1 MRKELP
7 KVYDPREVEPH
18 IYQMWM
24 DNGCF
29 KADADPK
36 KKPFSIVMPPPN
48 VTGQLHMGHAM
59 DSTLQDILTRFKRM
73 QGYSALWLP
82 GTDHAGIA
90 TQIKVEERLRE
101 EEHLTR
107 YDLGREKFLERVWA
121 WKEKYGNRIVEQ
133 QKKMGASCD
142 WSRSRFTMDEGCSQ
156 AVREAFCELY
166 DKGLIYKGSRIINWC
181 PHCLTALSDAEV
193 ERVCESIRAIREQ
206 VGIEVCVSFGL
217 LNEEQFKKIREA
229 GATRA
234 HCNLESSGRYFK
246 EICTTHTYQQKID
259 TLNAAKRAGL
269 SVCSGGIMGLGE
281 TMEDRIEMV
290 LTARELGVKS
300 IPVNVL
306 NPIPGTPYEHNRI
319 LTNDEVCRCVA
330 IFRFLIPDA
339 SIRLAGGRGLLGDKG
354 EACFRSGANAAIS
367 GDMLTTSGINMETD
381 MELLKT
387 LGYEVRLYNG

>member
-1 MRKELP
+1 MTVIENLKRKVMSGELIS
-7 KVYDPREVEPH
+7 KEEALLL
-18 IYQMWM
+18 
-24 DNGCF
+24 
-29 KADADPK
+29 ADAPLEELTAAADEIRSHFCQSGFDICTIVNGKCGKCSEDCKYCAQSAHYHTACSETYPLLSTEELVEGARHNK
-36 KKPFSIVMPPPN
+36 EQGVLRYSIV
-48 VTGQLHMGHAM
+48 TSG
-59 DSTLQDILTRFKRM
+59 K
-73 QGYSALWLP
+73 
-82 GTDHAGIA
+82 
-90 TQIKVEERLRE
+90 
-101 EEHLTR
+101 
-107 YDLGREKFLERVWA
+107 
-121 WKEKYGNRIVEQ
+121 
-133 QKKMGASCD
+133 
-142 WSRSRFTMDEGCSQ
+142 
-156 AVREAFCELY
+156 
-166 DKGLIYKGSRIINWC
+166 
-181 PHCLTALSDAEV
+181 ALSDAEV

>member
-1 MRKELP
+1 MTVIENLKRKIMSGELIS
-7 KVYDPREVEPH
+7 KEEALLL
-18 IYQMWM
+18 
-24 DNGCF
+24 
-29 KADADPK
+29 ADAPLEELTAAADEIRSHFCQSGFDICTIVNGKCGKCSEDCKYCAQSAHYHTACSETYPLLSTEELVDGARHNK
-36 KKPFSIVMPPPN
+36 EQGVLRYSIV
-48 VTGQLHMGHAM
+48 TSG
-59 DSTLQDILTRFKRM
+59 K
-73 QGYSALWLP
+73 
-82 GTDHAGIA
+82 
-90 TQIKVEERLRE
+90 
-101 EEHLTR
+101 
-107 YDLGREKFLERVWA
+107 
-121 WKEKYGNRIVEQ
+121 
-133 QKKMGASCD
+133 
-142 WSRSRFTMDEGCSQ
+142 
-156 AVREAFCELY
+156 
-166 DKGLIYKGSRIINWC
+166 
-181 PHCLTALSDAEV
+181 ALSDAEV
-193 ERVCESIRAIREQ
+193 DRVCESIRAIREQ

>member
-1 MRKELP
+1 MTVIENLKRKVMSGELIS
-7 KVYDPREVEPH
+7 KEEALLL
-18 IYQMWM
+18 
-24 DNGCF
+24 
-29 KADADPK
+29 ADAPLEELTAAADEIRSHFCQSGFDICTIVNGKCGKCSEDCKYCAQSAHYHTACSETYPLLSTEELVDGARPNK
-36 KKPFSIVMPPPN
+36 EQGVLRYSIV
-48 VTGQLHMGHAM
+48 TSG
-59 DSTLQDILTRFKRM
+59 K
-73 QGYSALWLP
+73 
-82 GTDHAGIA
+82 
-90 TQIKVEERLRE
+90 
-101 EEHLTR
+101 
-107 YDLGREKFLERVWA
+107 
-121 WKEKYGNRIVEQ
+121 
-133 QKKMGASCD
+133 
-142 WSRSRFTMDEGCSQ
+142 
-156 AVREAFCELY
+156 
-166 DKGLIYKGSRIINWC
+166 
-181 PHCLTALSDAEV
+181 ALSDAEV

-281 TMEDRIEMV
+281 TMEDRIDMV